1 MGVVVVVASGKG
13 GTGKTSLSAGVGSAL
28 AMHGKKTLC
37 LDCDIGLRN
46 LDIALGMTSLT
57 SMDFSDVVFGRCTL
71 EEAVAEHQRIK
82 NLFLLTAPSA
92 LSENDIPPEGMKKLL
107 EEIKTKFDYCI
118 VDAPAGLGVGFRLA
132 VCGADR
138 AIIVTTTDSS
148 ALRDAQHAVMELQS
162 YPLRSVH
169 LVVNRV
175 QQRMLKKLRRS
186 IDDAMDEAGLPL
198 IGVVPE
204 DKNVQLAAAQDMPI
218 ILFDRAGASRAYENI
233 ADRICGEKRPL
244 MKIK

>member
-1 MGVVVVVASGKG
+1 MGVAVVVASGKG

-28 AMHGKKTLC
+28 AMHGKRTLC
-37 LDCDIGLRN
+37 LDCDVGLRN

-71 EEAVAEHQRIK
+71 EEAAEEHPRIK

-92 LSENDIPPEGMKKLL
+92 LSENDIPPAGMKKLL

-118 VDAPAGLGVGFRLA
+118 VDAPAGLGAGFRLA
-132 VCGADR
+132 ACGADR

-162 YPLRSVH
+162 YPLKSVH

-204 DKNVQLAAAQDMPI
+204 DKNVQLAAAGDMPI
-218 ILFDRAGASRAYENI
+218 ILFDRAGASTAYENI

-244 MKIK
+244 MKIR